1 MSKEDNIK
9 NIAESILSAKEEML
23 QLEIKNLTKNSVA
36 MSETIDKLV
45 KALEQR
51 EQEIAQLKSM
61 LMSVTPIVGEAVP
74 LVISDE
80 ELIADVQLRKLKE
93 DALARPLTLDEIKK
107 YDLLIKNKRLAQG
120 NATAIEAKGLPKDI
134 SKNKLLELA
143 SNSIKKE

>member
-1 MSKEDNIK
+1 MKEDNIK

-23 QLEIKNLTKNSVA
+23 QVEIKNLTKNNSA
-36 MSETIDKLV
+36 LSETIDRLV
-45 KALEQR
+45 KALEDR

-61 LMSVTPIVGEAVP
+61 INSAMSGVTEIRP
-74 LVISDE
+74 LIISDE

-93 DALARPLTLDEIKK
+93 DAMARPLTLDEIKK

-120 NATAIEAKGLPKDI
+120 AATVIEDKGLPKDL

-143 SNSIKKE
+143 SGSIKKD